1 MLIITPFLKL
11 LNQLKIYHWQT
22 KSYAEH
28 IAFGKAY
35 DNLDSLIDKL
45 IEVYMGKN
53 GVPRAKLKFNIELDN
68 YDENHTLFVK
78 DFIHNINNDLKSNLS
93 MENDSELLNII
104 DEIVAELEQLLYLLT
119 LK

>member
-11 LNQLKIYHWQT
+11 LNQLKIFHWQT

-28 IAFGKAY
+28 KAFGKAY
-35 DNLDSLIDKL
+35 ENLDELTDKL

-53 GVPRAKLKFNIELDN
+53 GVPRAKFKFNIELDN
-68 YDENHTLFVK
+68 YDDDHTLFIK
-78 DFIHNINNDLKSNLS
+78 NFIEFIQEFKINFDNNS
-93 MENDSELLNII
+93 DSEILNII
-104 DEIVAELEQLLYLLT
+104 DEIVAELNQLLYLLT